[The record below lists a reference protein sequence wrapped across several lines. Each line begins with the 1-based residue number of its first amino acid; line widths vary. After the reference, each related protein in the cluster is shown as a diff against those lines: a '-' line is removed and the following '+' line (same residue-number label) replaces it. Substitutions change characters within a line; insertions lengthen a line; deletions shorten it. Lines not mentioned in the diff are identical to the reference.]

1 MSIRT
6 ERVAS
11 LIKEE
16 LGIIITREFTGP
28 EYGFITVTDV
38 RMSSDL
44 KIAKVYFSIFGP
56 PEMQSKTMEMLGT
69 QKQHIRGEVAHRVRL
84 KFAPALQFYH
94 DTTMDEVDKIN
105 KLLNKIHSD
114 EQQHDGT
121 TTSDTES

>member
-16 LGIIITREFTGP
+16 IGTIMTREYSGTEF
-28 EYGFITVTDV
+28 GFITVTDV
-38 RMSSDL
+38 RMSPDL
-44 KIAKVYFSIFGP
+44 KIAKIYFSIFGS
-56 PEMQSKTMEMLGT
+56 PEKQANTMKVLNDN
-69 QKQHIRGEVAHRVRL
+69 KQHLRSEVAHRVQL

-105 KLLNKIHSD
+105 KLINKIHEQDSD
-114 EQQHDGT
+114 NGNA
-121 TTSDTES
+121 